1 MPRSSYDEPEGVGAA
16 FVAQVKYWF
25 REREL
30 LLRSDGQ
37 VRFLRLTPPVLVS
50 IFAGLVAVGIWGLTA
65 TATAIFQDHLIDSK
79 SGEINEAKLAFSALR
94 EDLAN
99 YEAQI
104 AELTQRM
111 ARSDGQADGPDG
123 HSEIAEGSD
132 KLGNDVRKLVTL
144 SERLKA
150 SLKKLSTDVDLSEAE
165 RDRIIQS
172 RDMLSKRVVSVT
184 NELNSVIDRRD
195 RLQQRLIDLR
205 GNLQDEEAAR
215 RRAVDEA
222 STLSGRVAELEASLS
237 KARKNGRR
245 LEKEVAGLTE
255 DLESARRDQETVVGQ
270 REGLR
275 ERLAVAHSDLNQVRA
290 LAKQYENK
298 LVSVVREFGR
308 VDAEREHVV
317 EGRPPME
324 VIDDEVATILGELG
338 SARNRVQTV
347 EQSLNSVLAG
357 LVTVTGDPDTPER
370 RQIDP
375 AVRARNLLAELE
387 GIHAGQAAL
396 LQHLGER
403 TDGSLREAEE
413 LLQMTGL
420 DVENFLSNLGVPSG
434 LGGPLE
440 LVDDSDAENGLADVV
455 YALNAQMGR
464 WEAVREALRCVP
476 LISPVDFYHVA
487 SGFGKRRDP
496 FTKKMALHRG
506 LDLAGWPGSPVWAG
520 APGTVTRAGRWGRY
534 GLMVEIDHGCGIKTR
549 YGHLKKVLVKKGE
562 KIGHRHKIGLLGST
576 GRSTG
581 PHVHY
586 EVRYRNT
593 TLDPSNFIKAGYHV
607 FKS

>member
-1 MPRSSYDEPEGVGAA
+1 MSRNSYDEPEGVGAA

-37 VRFLRLTPPVLVS
+37 VRFVRLTPPVLVS
-50 IFAGLVAVGIWGLTA
+50 LFSVFVAFGVWGLTA
-65 TATAIFQDHLIDSK
+65 TAAAIFQDHVIDSK
-79 SGEINEAKLAFSALR
+79 SNEINEAKLAFSVLR

-104 AELTQRM
+104 SELTERI
-111 ARSDGQADGPDG
+111 AVSD
-123 HSEIAEGSD
+123 AEANRRGGESD
-132 KLGNDVRKLVTL
+132 ASIDAGKLDKDVRKLGTL
-144 SERLKA
+144 SERLKD
-150 SLKKLSTDVDLSEAE
+150 SLKKLTTDVDLSEFE

-172 RDMLSKRVVSVT
+172 RDMLSKRVVSLT
-184 NELNSVIDRRD
+184 NELDSVIDRRD
-195 RLQQRLIDLR
+195 RLQERLIDLR
-205 GNLQDEEAAR
+205 VDLQDEEAAR
-215 RRAVDEA
+215 RRAVDETA
-222 STLSGRVAELEASLS
+222 ALNGRVAELEAMLG
-237 KARKNGRR
+237 KAQQAGRR
-245 LEKEVAGLTE
+245 LEKEVAALSE
-255 DLESARRDQETVVGQ
+255 NLESARRDQQTVVGQ

-275 ERLAVAHSDLNQVRA
+275 ERLAVAHSELKEARDLA
-290 LAKQYENK
+290 EQYEDK
-298 LVSVVREFGR
+298 MTMVVRQFGR
-308 VDAEREHVV
+308 VDAARDHVV
-317 EGRPPME
+317 EGRLPVD

-338 SARNRVQTV
+338 TARARVFAV
-347 EQSLNSVLAG
+347 EESLNSVLAG

-387 GIHAGQAAL
+387 GIHAGQASL
-396 LQHLGER
+396 LQSLGER

-420 DVENFLSNLGVPSG
+420 DVESFLSQLGVPSG

-440 LVDDSDAENGLADVV
+440 PAEDGPENGLATVV
-455 YALNAQMGR
+455 YALNAQIGR
-464 WEAVREALRCVP
+464 WEAVRQALRCVP

-496 FTKKMALHRG
+496 FTKKMAHHRG

-520 APGTVTRAGRWGRY
+520 APGIVTRAGRWGRY

-586 EVRYRNT
+586 EVRYNKT
-593 TLDPSNFIKAGYHV
+593 ALDPSNFIKAGYHV
-607 FKS
+607 FKG